1 MKYRIG
7 DDIVELEPTGSNVAV
22 GSDRLYVQTATGK
35 KSAVVIRDGRSIL
48 VSFDGRSYRLDP
60 VERVTGDKSGSTNAS
75 GELRSLIPGVVVA
88 VPGCVGEAVAKGAT
102 VVVLEAMK
110 TQQPLLAPFNGVIT
124 AMNVA
129 LGDRVGENA
138 LLAVVSPKI
147 EGEEP

>member
-1 MKYRIG
+1 
-7 DDIVELEPTGSNVAV
+7 
-22 GSDRLYVQTATGK
+22 
-35 KSAVVIRDGRSIL
+35 
-48 VSFDGRSYRLDP
+48 
-60 VERVTGDKSGSTNAS
+60 
-75 GELRSLIPGVVVA
+75 VVVA